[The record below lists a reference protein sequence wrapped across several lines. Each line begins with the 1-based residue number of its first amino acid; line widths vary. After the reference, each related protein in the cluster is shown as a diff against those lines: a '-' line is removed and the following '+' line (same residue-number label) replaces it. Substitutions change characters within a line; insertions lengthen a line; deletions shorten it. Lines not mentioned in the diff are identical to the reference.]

1 MPTSTVPAIDLDSAA
16 RRHQALADPTRLQ
29 ILETLAGGEQCV
41 CDLTAAL
48 RTAQSRLSFHLKA
61 LREAGFLKA
70 RRSGR
75 WVYYSID
82 PEGVAQTRSYLGELA
97 DRAQA
102 GAASLCGCAPDDGC
116 GS

>member
-1 MPTSTVPAIDLDSAA
+1 MPTNAALDLDSAA

-41 CDLTAAL
+41 CDLTAVL
-48 RTAQSRLSFHLKA
+48 RTGQSRLSFHLKA

-75 WVYYSID
+75 WIYYSID
-82 PEGVAQTRSYLGELA
+82 PEGVAQTRSYLEELA
-97 DRAQA
+97 DRAQS
-102 GAASLCGCAPDDGC
+102 GAAGISSCEADDGC
-116 GS
+116 CG

>member
-1 MPTSTVPAIDLDSAA
+1 MLTGNTVDLDTAA

-48 RTAQSRLSFHLKA
+48 RTGQSRLSFHLKA

-82 PEGVAQTRSYLGELA
+82 PDGVARTRSYLEDLA

-102 GAASLCGCAPDDGC
+102 GLPVIGGCESDEGC
-116 GS
+116 CT